1 MGITYHYQQS
11 GEGGWLI
18 TTTFLLPA
26 TQRLHS
32 PRSHCTPREA
42 TLPRQRHSL
51 PFGALSHSRACL
63 IGLLHK
69 HVEKFP
75 ALPLVQVGLTAVCFR
90 SRPQPTSTAAA
101 HYPNHC
107 CCLTHESL
115 IIHHR
120 SSTISTPFFLSRSM
134 AIVIILM
141 AAELH
146 WIRWRR
152 PRN

>member
-1 MGITYHYQQS
+1 M
-11 GEGGWLI
+11 
-18 TTTFLLPA
+18 
-26 TQRLHS
+26 
-32 PRSHCTPREA
+32 
-42 TLPRQRHSL
+42 

-69 HVEKFP
+69 HVETFP
-75 ALPLVQVGLTAVCFR
+75 ALPLVQVGLMAVCFR

-120 SSTISTPFFLSRSM
+120 QSTISTPFFLSRCM
-134 AIVIILM
+134 VIVIIPM
-141 AAELH
+141 VADNF
-146 WIRWRR
+146 IG
-152 PRN
+152 

>member
-1 MGITYHYQQS
+1 
-11 GEGGWLI
+11 
-18 TTTFLLPA
+18 
-26 TQRLHS
+26 
-32 PRSHCTPREA
+32 
-42 TLPRQRHSL
+42 L

-69 HVEKFP
+69 HVETFP
-75 ALPLVQVGLTAVCFR
+75 ALPLVQVGLMAVCFR

-120 SSTISTPFFLSRSM
+120 QSTISTPFFLSRCM
-134 AIVIILM
+134 AIVIIPM
-141 AAELH
+141 VADNF
-146 WIRWRR
+146 IG
-152 PRN
+152 